1 VIITQGDWKKE
12 YAEAIKL
19 HGFNVLFDALGGG
32 PITEALIVGLDSG
45 SYAYLYGAL
54 EKQPLNISLGIRHIL
69 SKGVFISGYVVFN
82 WYSKV
87 GEDRKN
93 WIRENYSK
101 WLKTD
106 LATHP
111 LKTLK
116 FSEIEKALV

>member
-1 VIITQGDWKKE
+1 
-12 YAEAIKL
+12 
-19 HGFNVLFDALGGG
+19 LGGG
-32 PITEALIVGLDSG
+32 PTTEALIVNLNPG

-54 EKQPLNISLGIRHIL
+54 EKTPLSISLGLRHII
-69 SKGVFISGYVVFN
+69 SKGVFISGYVAHN

-87 GEDRKN
+87 SEERKK

-116 FSEIEKALV
+116 FSEI